1 MNSVYLLL
9 GGNIG
14 NVLASFVRAK
24 EHIRNHI
31 GTIKKESPVY
41 YTEPWGLKNT
51 DMFYNQALLTETKL
65 SPEHLLSSIQ
75 RIESRMGRKRRKGI
89 IESRIIDIDILF
101 YNNVVFNEKDLEI
114 PHPRLHLRKFTLIPM
129 TDLNPDLKHPVFDKT
144 IHQLLEECDDELKVI
159 KCQKI

>member
-9 GGNIG
+9 GANIG
-14 NVLASFVRAK
+14 NALASFAKAK
-24 EHIRNHI
+24 EYIEDYI
-31 GTIKKESPVY
+31 GAIKAESSVY
-41 YTEPWGLKNT
+41 CSEPWGFEST

-75 RIESRMGRKRRKGI
+75 RIESKMGRKRRKGI

-101 YNNVVFNEKDLEI
+101 YNNLVFNEKDLEI

-129 TDLNPDLKHPVFDKT
+129 TDLDPDLNHPVFLKT
-144 IHQLLEECDDELKVI
+144 INQLLEECDDKLKVF
-159 KCQKI
+159 KC